1 MSSDLVERRGIAID
15 IEGPDIGSILTL
27 KQLIL
32 EEA

>member
-1 MSSDLVERRGIAID
+1 MSSDLAECRGVAID
-15 IEGPDIGSILTL
+15 IEGPDVGSILTL